1 MQAEEKKDI
10 EKIVQ
15 LQSAIKFNGGGVECS
30 LISCKYMKK
39 RIRRVPFMHAW

>member
-15 LQSAIKFNGGGVECS
+15 LQSAIKFNGGGVEWSIDIPCQR
-30 LISCKYMKK
+30 KT
-39 RIRRVPFMHAW
+39 